1 MFFIWTAI
9 LEDQIAGK
17 NNKIKPQK
25 LINIIWNQVC
35 GERYKNGVFNS
46 SSTSNI
52 LFEEFGYV

>member
-1 MFFIWTAI
+1 MFFIWIAI
-9 LEDQIAGK
+9 LEEQIAGK
-17 NNKIKPQK
+17 YDIIKHQK
-25 LINIIWNQVC
+25 LITIIWTQVC

>member
-9 LEDQIAGK
+9 LEEQIAGK
-17 NNKIKPQK
+17 NNKI
-25 LINIIWNQVC
+25 NAM
-35 GERYKNGVFNS
+35 YKNGVFNS